1 VTPAPTPSPL
11 FDFARIRLAARGE
24 APLTGADC
32 FLRAFDWEVRRSA
45 GASHLSQLVLRLG
58 PGFDPEAFRRLLA
71 EVATAQPQLRAPIR
85 RPWGVLPP
93 VYRLDLAA
101 RAALPRFE
109 VHEAAP
115 GDGDALPALF
125 HARLNGQLDGAR
137 GELLRCDA
145 VLREGGRAGTDLA
158 FTWLHM
164 LFDGSGSERF
174 VRWLDEVG
182 TGKRRAS
189 ELPAESAPKREA
201 AAPTTLRERGDLAQR
216 WVARMRE
223 FAQHA
228 PHSLAGPLT
237 RVPQALDYA
246 LLTFTPEQTTAIVAR
261 AKKLAGVLTPMLF
274 YLAASI
280 RAHHAVA
287 RARGLDPGSY
297 VVPLPVNLRVKGGQ
311 GELFGTRISMLWFQV
326 LPSDAEDFDQ
336 LLEVLK
342 KQRLAA
348 IKDGYVEAG
357 TAAMDFVRFLPRRAY
372 AAMAR
377 RDFKGELCSFF
388 FAYTDEFLPGMQT
401 FLGAPIENAFHAP
414 SVPPSPGS
422 GAIFSLR
429 RGRLN
434 FTHVRQAGVLRA
446 GEREIFEG
454 ALRADLLGG

>member
-1 VTPAPTPSPL
+1 MLHFFTAPQTT
-11 FDFARIRLAARGE
+11 
-24 APLTGADC
+24 PLTGADC
-32 FLRAFDWEVRRSA
+32 FLRAFDWEVRRTA

-71 EVATAQPQLRAPIR
+71 DVAAAQPLLRAPIR

-93 VYRLDLAA
+93 VYRHDLAE
-101 RAALPRFE
+101 RAPLPRFE

-115 GDGDALPALF
+115 GDAGALPALF

-145 VLREGGRAGTDLA
+145 VLRDGGRIGTDLA

-182 TGKRRAS
+182 TGKRPASALPEESPPPRAAA
-189 ELPAESAPKREA
+189 LPAAGA
-201 AAPTTLRERGDLAQR
+201 RGRLAQK

-223 FAQHA
+223 FARRA
-228 PHSLAGPLT
+228 PHSLSGPLART
-237 RVPQALDYA
+237 PQALDYA
-246 LLTFTPEQTTAIVAR
+246 LVTFAPEETGAIVAR

-287 RARGLDPGSY
+287 RARGLDPGSW

-326 LPSDAEDFDQ
+326 LPEDVEDFAR

-342 KQRLAA
+342 QQRVAS

-357 TAAMDFVRFLPRRAY
+357 AAAMDFVRFLPRRIY
-372 AAMAR
+372 AAMSR
-377 RDFKGELCSFF
+377 RDFRGELCSFF

-414 SVPPSPGS
+414 AVPPSPGS

-434 FTHVRQAGVLRA
+434 FTHVRQAGVFRP
-446 GEREIFEG
+446 GEQEIFES
-454 ALRADLLGG
+454 ALRADLLGA